1 MRMPL
6 LTCVVSQLDR
16 HGIRCA
22 LIGAAALAVRGVA
35 RSTFDLDLLAADSRA
50 LDAGTWRELGD
61 SRARVTVRRGDADDP
76 LAGVVRIESP
86 DQRTVDVIVGR
97 WEWQDAIVR
106 RAEPIEIEGAVV
118 PVVRASDLILLKLY
132 AGGSQDA
139 WDIEQLLAA
148 GDRETLVVAVNA
160 ELDSLP
166 GDARARWRRIA
177 G

>member
-1 MRMPL
+1 L
-6 LTCVVSQLDR
+6 LRGSVDP
-16 HGIRCA
+16 
-22 LIGAAALAVRGVA
+22 LIGR
-35 RSTFDLDLLAADSRA
+35 
-50 LDAGTWRELGD
+50 LDADG
-61 SRARVTVRRGDADDP
+61 ACQ
-76 LAGVVRIESP
+76 RI
-86 DQRTVDVIVGR
+86 
-97 WEWQDAIVR
+97 
-106 RAEPIEIEGAVV
+106 
-118 PVVRASDLILLKLY
+118 VRASDLILLKLY

>member
-1 MRMPL
+1 
-6 LTCVVSQLDR
+6 
-16 HGIRCA
+16 
-22 LIGAAALAVRGVA
+22 
-35 RSTFDLDLLAADSRA
+35 
-50 LDAGTWRELGD
+50 
-61 SRARVTVRRGDADDP
+61 
-76 LAGVVRIESP
+76 
-86 DQRTVDVIVGR
+86 VGR

-106 RAEPIEIEGAVV
+106 RAEPIEIGSAVV

>member
-1 MRMPL
+1 MTQPL
-6 LTCVVSQLDR
+6 LAVVVAWLGRS
-16 HGIRCA
+16 GIPCA

-35 RSTFDLDLLAADSRA
+35 RSTFDLDLFTTDVRA
-50 LDAGTWRELGD
+50 LDPDTWRELGD

-106 RAEPIEIEGAVV
+106 RAEPIEIENAVI

-148 GDRETLVVAVNA
+148 GDRETLVVAVTA